1 MVENTSK
8 TTENYF
14 AELYN
19 IDVKDKV
26 RTKNGLSYL
35 SWAAAWAEVKK
46 RHPKAIYDVYEQRVK
61 VPMPVSDSTGC
72 VVYQEYGR
80 PWFDDGTSGW
90 VKVGVT
96 INDIEYIERLPIM
109 DYKNQPIPADKIRST
124 DANKAIQRALTKA
137 CARHGLGLYIY
148 EGEDLPEESKELQKL
163 REECYKLSIER
174 AKLSA
179 EAKKKVEDFCK
190 SADENANG
198 DARLIEDIDT
208 LKKLKTQLMGIRVVK
223 AKEKADNE

>member
-1 MVENTSK
+1 MAENTSK
-8 TTENYF
+8 PTDNYF
-14 AELYN
+14 TELYN
-19 IDVKDKV
+19 IDVRDKV
-26 RTKNGLSYL
+26 KAKNGLSYL

-46 RHPKAIYDVYEQRVK
+46 KHPNATYTVYEQNICYPLGVNCDMK
-61 VPMPVSDSTGC
+61 PAYNYYV
-72 VVYQEYGR
+72 R

-90 VKVGVT
+90 VKVSVT

-179 EAKKKVEDFCK
+179 DAKKKVEDFCK

-198 DARLIEDIDT
+198 DARLIGDIDT
-208 LKKLKTQLMGIRVVK
+208 LKKLKIQLMGIRVVK
-223 AKEKADNE
+223 TKAKEE

>member
-1 MVENTSK
+1 MAENTSK
-8 TTENYF
+8 ATDNYF
-14 AELYN
+14 TELYN
-19 IDVKDKV
+19 IDVRDKV
-26 RTKNGLSYL
+26 KAKNGLSYL

-46 RHPKAIYDVYEQRVK
+46 KHPNATYTVYEQNLY
-61 VPMPVSDSTGC
+61 SDSGVTINDTPLC
-72 VVYQEYGR
+72 NSYPR
-80 PWFDDGTSGW
+80 PWFSDGTSGW
-90 VKVGVT
+90 VKVSVT

-148 EGEDLPEESKELQKL
+148 EGEDLPEESKEVQKL
-163 REECYKLSIER
+163 RGECYKLSIER

-198 DARLIEDIDT
+198 DARLIEDIDA
-208 LKKLKTQLMGIRVVK
+208 LKTLKTQLMGIRVVK